1 LIEKGTFMTPEKQ
14 EIRRLTARMNA
25 AERRRMLNRLLT
37 YATALKEISRE
48 YDKAT
53 PEPPSRLDWN

>member
-1 LIEKGTFMTPEKQ
+1 MTYEKQ
-14 EIRRLTARMNA
+14 EIRKMVEGMTP

-48 YDKAT
+48 YEKAT